1 MTLMHPSAIWLYLA
15 QFFTRDVLAQLMI
28 PYTTRASLSD
38 RVAASLEELY
48 HDVDFRFLHLA
59 DGTARRLRKRPVAD
73 RVRVLSIGPY
83 FVCDALDSGQ
93 PFGKT
98 AQIVADILARFRN
111 TEKYRI
117 LWHERP
123 TATLRRPAPKYDHLP
138 DILCLASTFL
148 VIPFSSA
155 QYLRILTVECSLDKA
170 EHLFSPTIV
179 LPRLEEFNLCIR
191 DDDGA
196 DLDAAGYTMIHHI
209 ARFLN
214 NVDATLRSLSF
225 ETSLVADFS
234 PLFMA
239 LGFFAHLSKLSLCIP
254 TSTCDLGD
262 PSALKA
268 FLHQHHYTLEHLSL
282 RAHLSRRQRG
292 ADTDAGWLSECL
304 TGVTFCKLQ
313 TLSVG
318 TSFIPRDVVVLCIQ
332 QWADT
337 LSDLDIT
344 GDYLSYEQLEDL
356 LGEFEDGELTSLT
369 VGVTCLCPELVDM
382 LAEHL
387 PDLTRLNL
395 RIQSV
400 APHRLA
406 APRVIGVPRKL
417 TDSDPQ
423 LERFCAEMSSRN
435 YPGWNLQDIS
445 VWKFTKKLQ
454 YHGRC
459 VDAIRDSLGQV

>member
-15 QFFTRDVLAQLMI
+15 QFFTRDVLAQLMV
-28 PYTTRASLSD
+28 PYTTRAVLSD

-48 HDVDFRFLHLA
+48 HEVDFRFLHLG
-59 DGTARRLRKRPVAD
+59 DGTTRRLGKRVVAD

-83 FVCDALDSGQ
+83 FVCDALDSNH
-93 PFGKT
+93 PFGET

-111 TEKYRI
+111 IEKYHI

-123 TATLRRPAPKYDHLP
+123 TATLRRPKYDHLP
-138 DILCLASTFL
+138 DTLCLASTFL
-148 VIPFSSA
+148 VVPFSSA
-155 QYLRILTVECSLDKA
+155 QYLRILTIECSLDKA

-191 DDDGA
+191 DDGG
-196 DLDAAGYTMIHHI
+196 DLDAAGYIMIHHI

-214 NVDATLRSLSF
+214 NVDSTLRSLSF

-234 PLFMA
+234 PMFMA
-239 LGFFAHLSKLSLCIP
+239 LGFFAHLSKLALCIP
-254 TSTCDLGD
+254 TSTCGLGD

-268 FLHQHHYTLEHLSL
+268 FLHQHHYTLNHLSL
-282 RAHLSRRQRG
+282 RAHLSRRKSR
-292 ADTDAGWLSECL
+292 ADTDARWLSECL

-318 TSFIPRDVVVLCIQ
+318 TSFIPLDVVVLCIQ

-344 GDYLSYEQLEDL
+344 GDYLDYEQLEDI
-356 LGEFEDGELTSLT
+356 LGKFEDGQLTSLK
-369 VGVTCLCPELVDM
+369 VGVICLCPELVDM

-387 PDLTRLNL
+387 PDLATLNL
-395 RIQSV
+395 RIRSV

-406 APRVIGVPRKL
+406 APKVVSVRRKL
-417 TDSDPQ
+417 TDSEPQ
-423 LERFCAEMSSRN
+423 LEVHFCAEMGSRN
-435 YPGWNLQDIS
+435 YPAWKLQDIS
-445 VWKFTKKLQ
+445 IWKFTKKLQ
-454 YHGRC
+454 YQDRC